1 MREKQPPHAPLALW
15 ISHCSMHEAGNF
27 GNATNEPFRPKTYR
41 WYHAL
46 GYGSKLSRTVRRPLI
61 GATQKLTYPLRFQQM
76 SPGRKS
82 ERPLSQP

>member
-1 MREKQPPHAPLALW
+1 
-15 ISHCSMHEAGNF
+15 MHEAGNF

-46 GYGSKLSRTVRRPLI
+46 SYGSKLSRAVRRPLI
-61 GATQKLTYPLRFQQM
+61 GATQKLAYPLRFQQM
-76 SPGRKS
+76 SPGRRS